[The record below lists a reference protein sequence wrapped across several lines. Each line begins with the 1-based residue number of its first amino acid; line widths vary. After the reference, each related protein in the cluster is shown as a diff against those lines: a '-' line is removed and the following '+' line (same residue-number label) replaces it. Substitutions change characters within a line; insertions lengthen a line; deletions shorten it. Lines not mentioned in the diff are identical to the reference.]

1 LLLGWDLF
9 KYKSD
14 VLNALLIVSLAA
26 LAVVQAYGLLAPKVG
41 VPEAQA
47 QTPRTFEP
55 LPEVRPE
62 PPLPRTSGRSAIRVA
77 RAHTLETD

>member
-1 LLLGWDLF
+1 LF

-14 VLNALLIVSLAA
+14 VLNALLIVSLTA
-26 LAVVQAYGLLAPKVG
+26 LAAVQAYGLMAQKVG

-47 QTPRTFEP
+47 QTPRSFEP

-62 PPLPRTSGRSAIRVA
+62 APPPRTPGRSGIRVA
-77 RAHTLETD
+77 RAHTLETN